1 MTTPTTFAELA
12 LDPTLRAGLD
22 ALDYTQ
28 LTPIQA
34 QALPAILAA
43 VAVHYF

>member
-12 LDPTLRAGLD
+12 LDPSLRAGLD
-22 ALDYTQ
+22 ALEYTK

-34 QALPAILAA
+34 QALPALLGEKGPE
-43 VAVHYF
+43 